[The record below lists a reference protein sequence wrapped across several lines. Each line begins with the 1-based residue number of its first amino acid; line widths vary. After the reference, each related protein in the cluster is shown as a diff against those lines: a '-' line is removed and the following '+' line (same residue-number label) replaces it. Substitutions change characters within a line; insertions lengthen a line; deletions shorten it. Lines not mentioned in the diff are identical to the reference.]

1 MESTLSLRSFVRH
14 LMAYAMILLRKSVL
28 DSAEGASM
36 LVAKLV
42 ALLIISLIVPVCM
55 VLVAFLFAYLISD
68 LLGGNITLGVLLTL
82 LLLIGIMV
90 VVKVWYKPLTRPI
103 RDRVKA
109 LFIEAANHCKS
120 SKFEDELGKDLDAF
134 DPLEDPFDGDEE
146 A

>member
-1 MESTLSLRSFVRH
+1 MESTFSLRSFVRH

-42 ALLIISLIVPVCM
+42 ALLIILLIVPVCM

-90 VVKVWYKPLTRPI
+90 KVWYKPLTRPI

-120 SKFEDELGKDLDAF
+120 SKFEDELGKDLDEL